1 MLTYADVCWISVT
14 YADVC
19 WCRCTRAGFISY
31 VSAYVA
37 YADVCRRMLVQVHQ
51 GGLHILKGGK
61 ELSHAHS
68 KMNKN
73 IKAAAICSAQIALI
87 LTDATLVL

>member
-1 MLTYADVCWISVT
+1 
-14 YADVC
+14 
-19 WCRCTRAGFISY
+19 
-31 VSAYVA
+31 
-37 YADVCRRMLVQVHQ
+37 MLVQVHQ

-61 ELSHAHS
+61 EMSHAHS

>member
-1 MLTYADVCWISVT
+1 
-14 YADVC
+14 
-19 WCRCTRAGFISY
+19 
-31 VSAYVA
+31 
-37 YADVCRRMLVQVHQ
+37 MLVQVHQ

-61 ELSHAHS
+61 EMSHAHS

-87 LTDATLVL
+87 LTDATLVLCGLKLLVYAALSYECMRP